1 MATAPISRGLV
12 LAQRFTALVINI
24 AVLMTATGIT
34 LGIFS
39 ALMDMRLGAAAIASA
54 VTALGLFG
62 IFAGAVAIAV
72 GAATGSAAAARGLAA
87 LAAVASYLINGLA
100 QVTSAL
106 RPVRP
111 LSPFYLL
118 LGNEPLAHGL
128 RVTGALAVLAVA
140 VVLILCGGILF
151 ARRDLR

>member
-1 MATAPISRGLV
+1 
-12 LAQRFTALVINI
+12 
-24 AVLMTATGIT
+24 
-34 LGIFS
+34 
-39 ALMDMRLGAAAIASA
+39 MDMRLGEAAIASA

-62 IFAGAVAIAV
+62 IFAGAVAIAA

-151 ARRDLR
+151 ARRDLH